1 MVAAGSKREVCMSDH
16 STRVALV
23 TGTSSGIGEA
33 VARELLRRN
42 WRVVGASRR
51 AAVIEDP
58 RYTHLRIDLGN
69 VTQLAGRVEAA
80 ASAFVKDASV
90 VRVALVNCAA
100 DPGLLGPLGRID
112 PVEMQRVY
120 AVNVAAPIWLM
131 GWIVARAARGSAV
144 RIVNVSSGAAS
155 KAIPG
160 LGVYASTKAALR
172 MAGMV
177 LASELDSADR
187 PGGPHPDASIL
198 SYEPGVVDTAMQA
211 AVRASSAETL
221 PAVQMFKRLA
231 AEGLLVPPERPAKEI
246 ADYLDHGK
254 HARFAERRLGGEP
267 DP

>member
-1 MVAAGSKREVCMSDH
+1 MTVMPSQREVHVTDH
-16 STRVALV
+16 SARVALV

-33 VARELLRRN
+33 VALELLRRN

-51 AAVIEDP
+51 AAAIEDP
-58 RYTHLRIDLGN
+58 RYTHLQIDLGN
-69 VTQLAGRVEAA
+69 VAELAARVEAA
-80 ASAFVKDASV
+80 AGPLVTDASV
-90 VRVALVNCAA
+90 VRVALVNSAA

-120 AVNVAAPIWLM
+120 AVNVIAPVWLM
-131 GWIVARAARGSAV
+131 GWIVDRAARGSAI

-155 KAIPG
+155 KVFPG
-160 LGVYASTKAALR
+160 LGVYAGTKAALR

-177 LASELDSADR
+177 LASELDSPDR

-211 AVRASSAETL
+211 AIRASSAETL
-221 PAVQMFKRLA
+221 PVVQMFKRLA

-246 ADYLDHGK
+246 ADYLDRDEHS
-254 HARFAERRLGGEP
+254 RFAERRLGDEAGA
-267 DP
+267 